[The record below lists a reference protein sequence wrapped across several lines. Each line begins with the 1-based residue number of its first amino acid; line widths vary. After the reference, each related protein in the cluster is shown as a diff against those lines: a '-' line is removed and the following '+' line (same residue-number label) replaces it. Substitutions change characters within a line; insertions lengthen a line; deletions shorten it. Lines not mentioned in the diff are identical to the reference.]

1 MLDDPERVKRNI
13 QDAQTHDL
21 LDRITAF
28 RQGME
33 PEAVAMIEEELMK
46 RGVASDDVMAHW
58 EEAKRDAI
66 YLSDGLPARCSFCAR
81 PAVAQ
86 RWGWHFAWG
95 RILPVFR
102 PRHYYY
108 CADHEPAAKESP

>member
-13 QDAQTHDL
+13 QEADTRDL

-33 PEAVAMIEEELMK
+33 PEAVAMIEEELIE
-46 RGVASDDVMAHW
+46 RGVAAEDVIAHG
-58 EEAKRDAI
+58 EEIARDAI
-66 YLSDGLPARCSFCAR
+66 LLSDGMPACCSFCPR
-81 PAVAQ
+81 PAVTQ

-108 CADHEPAAKESP
+108 CAAHEPGSKDSP